1 MIRTTNQITI
11 VVFFCTVDWTTMSI
25 WNSPTRSEWPF
36 SWGKKCH
43 DLCTFNVSWCFNR
56 LHPAKDM
63 QGQSNISSAA
73 TVLQAKVSMKSNNH
87 GLWGM
92 RNISGS
98 GWNTHGAENEA
109 EKRYFC
115 GYFWVPLLQL
125 FFPAT
130 ESYNFSM
137 VSLMSS
143 MQYLSLNAQLCCA
156 LPYPPSQPFQPTWL
170 NSHTATKQTS
180 SMILKLGKFRRVSN
194 PPPGRHLKDFS
205 PKPVPLT
212 FQALP
217 SAAALVIGIGGRQL
231 QLHDQTI

>member
-1 MIRTTNQITI
+1 MSGWDGWKPFEQKNKPIIIWLVVLTILKNISLWEGLSNILWKNMKNKKMFQTTNQITI
-11 VVFFCTVDWTTMSI
+11 VVCFFSVRLIEQQWVFETPQPDQNDPFLGANSSTICVPLMFHDFSTGCTQQKTCKDKATS
-25 WNSPTRSEWPF
+25 RALQ
-36 SWGKKCH
+36 
-43 DLCTFNVSWCFNR
+43 LCS
-56 LHPAKDM
+56 
-63 QGQSNISSAA
+63 
-73 TVLQAKVSMKSNNH
+73 KVSMKSNNH

-125 FFPAT
+125 FLPAT

-156 LPYPPSQPFQPTWL
+156 LPYPPSQPFPTDL
-170 NSHTATKQTS
+170 AELSYCN
-180 SMILKLGKFRRVSN
+180 
-194 PPPGRHLKDFS
+194 
-205 PKPVPLT
+205 
-212 FQALP
+212 QANIINDP
-217 SAAALVIGIGGRQL
+217 ETWKI
-231 QLHDQTI
+231 